1 MLLIVCRPI
10 VIKNQYF
17 RLIKQLAPFVLN
29 KKSLGIAIRQL
40 RVQLELSQEE
50 LADKCGL
57 HRTYIGS
64 VERGERNIAID
75 NVIKL
80 SIALNCRVSDIILLA
95 ENMDEF

>member
-1 MLLIVCRPI
+1 M
-10 VIKNQYF
+10 
-17 RLIKQLAPFVLN
+17 N
-29 KKSLGIAIRQL
+29 KKNLGIAIRQL

-64 VERGERNIAID
+64 VERGERNIAIN

-80 SIALNCRVSDIILLA
+80 ASVLDCRVSDIILLA

>member
-1 MLLIVCRPI
+1 M
-10 VIKNQYF
+10 
-17 RLIKQLAPFVLN
+17 PFVLN
-29 KKSLGIAIRQL
+29 KKNLGIAIRQL

-80 SIALNCRVSDIILLA
+80 SSALDCRVSDIILMA
-95 ENMDEF
+95 ENMEEI